1 MRVWETRGSAMRVWD
16 HSKGVL
22 NRWNDPDVDLDDL
35 VSEYLSWIEYY
46 MACYQEFV
54 KQYGV

>member
-1 MRVWETRGSAMRVWD
+1 MRVWD

-46 MACYQEFV
+46 MGCLDEFHRL
-54 KQYGV
+54 YGY